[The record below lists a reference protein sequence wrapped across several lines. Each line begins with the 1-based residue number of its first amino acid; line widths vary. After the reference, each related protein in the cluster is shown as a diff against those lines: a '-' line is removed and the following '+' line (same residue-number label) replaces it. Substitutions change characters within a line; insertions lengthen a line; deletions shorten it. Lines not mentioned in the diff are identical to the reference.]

1 MEMNVIVKLAKLGL
15 LALPVVLL
23 VAGVLLASRT
33 PDKRKDSLRR
43 GLKKTV
49 ALALVLAIVYVACF
63 IGVRQV
69 QSNLE
74 GSITISLNYAKA
86 SRGLNPNGTRFNTYD
101 ILSDEVLE
109 KAIADGGMGDL
120 TPRQLRAALSVEP
133 LEAGGVSAE
142 RYYVATEYILSYA
155 ATEKTQHLDGSAV
168 VEAVANA
175 YYDNFT
181 AQYSRKTVVMEPD
194 FGRVAEADYLDKVE
208 LLKKFADDI
217 AGYLEM
223 CGDDNM
229 TYSYTDGETFSSLA
243 AKVESLSKVEL
254 ERLESY
260 ILVKGLS
267 LNADQ
272 QLAKLSYLNLMKD
285 ISADKNSVSYR
296 IHLDAIEMYERD
308 MATIVLIPT
317 RDDEG
322 EFYMSRTKVGVDVF
336 ADMAEDY
343 SKDASNAKSYISTNN
358 YAISQLIDSAATEAD
373 YATADAMVEA
383 ICTNLSAYAQKG
395 LTMAA
400 NYDANTAGQQMTLSL
415 SEYEPASKGNLMKYA
430 FLFAVMGVSGTIFL
444 AALPKR
450 KQGKKQ

>member
-1 MEMNVIVKLAKLGL
+1 MEMNRIVTIAKLVL
-15 LALPVVLL
+15 LALPVVLFL
-23 VAGVLLASRT
+23 MGVLFASRT
-33 PDKRKDSLRR
+33 PDKKKGKLRQ
-43 GLKKTV
+43 GLVKACV
-49 ALALVLAIVYVACF
+49 LALVIAIAYVACF

-74 GSITISLNYAKA
+74 GSVTIGLNYAKA

-109 KAIADGGMGDL
+109 KAIANAGMGDL

-142 RYYVATEYILSYA
+142 RYYVATEYVLRYT
-155 ATEKTQHLDGSAV
+155 ATENTQHLNGSAV
-168 VEAVANA
+168 VEAVAAA
-175 YYDNFT
+175 YYDSFT
-181 AQYSRKTVVMEPD
+181 ARYSRKTVVMEPD
-194 FGRVAEADYLDKVE
+194 FGRVAEADYLDKVK
-208 LLKKFADDI
+208 LLDKYAADI
-217 AGYLEM
+217 SAYLEM
-223 CGDDNM
+223 CSDENM
-229 TYSYTDGETFSSLA
+229 AYTYNDGETFSSLA

-267 LNADQ
+267 RNADQ

-285 ISADKNSVSYR
+285 INADKNSVAYN

-322 EFYMSRTKVGVDVF
+322 EFYMSRAKVGVDVF
-336 ADMAEDY
+336 ADRAEDY
-343 SKDASNAKSYISTNN
+343 SKDASNAKSYISANN
-358 YAISQLIDSAATEAD
+358 YAISQLSASEATDAD

-395 LTMAA
+395 LDMAA
-400 NYDANTAGQQMTLSL
+400 DYDANTAGQQMTLSL
-415 SEYEPASKGNLMKYA
+415 SEYDLLSKGNLLKYA
-430 FLFAVMGVSGTIFL
+430 FLFVVMGVSGGIFF
-444 AALPKR
+444 AALPNRKR
-450 KQGKKQ
+450 GKQ

>member
-23 VAGVLLASRT
+23 LAGVLLASRT

-63 IGVRQV
+63 IGIRQV

-109 KAIADGGMGDL
+109 KAIADGGLGDL

-142 RYYVATEYILSYA
+142 RYYVATEYILNYA

-175 YYDNFT
+175 YCDNFA

-194 FGRVAEADYLDKVE
+194 FGHVAEADYLDKVE

-267 LNADQ
+267 RNVDQ
-272 QLAKLSYLNLMKD
+272 QLAKLNYLNLMKD

-322 EFYMSRTKVGVDVF
+322 EFYMSRTKIGVDVF

-358 YAISQLIDSAATEAD
+358 YAISQLSACAATEAD

-395 LTMAA
+395 LAMAA
-400 NYDANTAGQQMTLSL
+400 DYDANNVGRQMTLSL
-415 SEYEPASKGNLMKYA
+415 SEYEPASKSNLMKYA
-430 FLFAVMGVSGTIFL
+430 FLFAVMGVSAAIFL
-444 AALPKR
+444 AALPERKR
-450 KQGKKQ
+450 GKKQ